1 MIVRVPQL
9 PWYGDTELE
18 LVFPDSWEVVTCK
31 MAGQDAPKLNEDR
44 IQAAFFNPIGTPRI
58 SELAKHKKEVVILF
72 DDMSRPT
79 EVAELVPYVLEEL
92 AAGGIKDENIRFIAT
107 IGCHG
112 AMKLMDFVKKL
123 GREIPHRLPV
133 YNHNPYE
140 NCTYLGET
148 SLGTPVSVNSEVMS
162 CDLKIAIGSILPH
175 PMAGFGGGGKAILPG
190 VSSIDTISA
199 NHMNLVGHSKPTT
212 EKPQGI
218 RDSSVGW
225 GTLNDNALRIDVD
238 EAAKMAGLD
247 VIVNAVV
254 NLKRDTIGLFVG
266 GPVGA
271 FTEGVKLARKVY
283 ATERP
288 EEPDIVVANCYAKAN
303 EGSLAVP
310 PASRLLKG
318 QGGDL
323 VLICN
328 IPEGQICHYLF
339 RSFGKN
345 IGGRGWGPRKKPSK
359 VNRMIVLGPYMDR
372 VGLDWI
378 GPPESVTVVNSWTEI
393 MNILEDGHGNDTR
406 VAVIP
411 DATIQYFPGLWRDD

>member
-1 MIVRVPQL
+1 MIVKVPQL

-18 LVFPDSWEVVTCK
+18 LVLPDSWEVVTCK
-31 MAGQDAPKLNEDR
+31 MAGEDAPKLNEDR
-44 IQAAFFNPIGTPRI
+44 IQTAFLNPIGTPRI

-123 GREIPHRLPV
+123 GPDIPRRFSV

-225 GTLNDNALRIDVD
+225 GTLNDNAMRIDVD
-238 EAAKMAGLD
+238 EAANIAGLD

-254 NLKRDTIGLFVG
+254 NLKRDTIDLFVG
-266 GPVGA
+266 GPVVA

-303 EGSLAVP
+303 EGSLAVT

-318 QGGDL
+318 EGGDV

-328 IPEGQICHYLF
+328 IPEGQICHYLL

-359 VNRMIVLGPYMDR
+359 VNRLIVLGPYMDR

-378 GPPESVTVVNSWTEI
+378 GPPESVTVVNNWIEI

>member
-1 MIVRVPQL
+1 MIVKVPQL

-31 MAGQDAPKLNEDR
+31 MAGQDVPKLNEDR
-44 IQAAFFNPIGTPRI
+44 MRAAFLDPIGTPRI
-58 SELAKHKKEVVILF
+58 SELAKNKTEVVILF

-123 GREIPHRLPV
+123 GRDIPRRFPV

-199 NHMNLVGHSKPTT
+199 NHMTLVGHSKPTT
-212 EKPQGI
+212 EKPQGM

-225 GTLNDNALRIDVD
+225 GTLNDNAMRIDVD

-266 GPVGA
+266 GPVVA
-271 FTEGVKLARKVY
+271 FTEGVRLARKVY

-303 EGSLAVP
+303 EGSVAVP

-318 QGGDL
+318 EGGDL

-328 IPEGQICHYLF
+328 IPEGQICHYLL

-378 GPPESVTVVNSWTEI
+378 GPPESVMVVNNWTEI